1 MELEL
6 RQLAARLQEL
16 DDLLTGCMRCGFC
29 QSVCPLYAQTGLE
42 TDVARGKLALI
53 AGLGQ
58 RMIEDARGVRRAL
71 ERCLLCGACAAGCP
85 SGARVMDIFIL
96 ARAVLAGY
104 LGLSPAK
111 KLLFRQLLARPRLFD
126 GLLSLAPR
134 WQGLITRPAHPE
146 LETARSRLPALLAER
161 HFSPLAP
168 RPLHRLLERRRPAA
182 AAGSGRARVALFW
195 GCLVDKLY
203 PRVGLATL
211 RVLEY
216 HGLEAVL
223 IPGLACCGM
232 PALAAGDSRAFRAML
247 EHNLARLDPTDF
259 DYLATPCATCASA
272 IKKLWPLMG
281 KNLEQGRRRRLQE
294 IADKSRELSRLL
306 VEEDLVESGPGGGGP
321 AVTYHDP
328 CHLEMSLGL
337 RDEPRRLLSA
347 AGPLVEMA
355 RPGGCCGMGGSF
367 SLAHQ
372 GLSQKIGRR
381 KLEDILASGC
391 EEVATACPACM
402 LQISGLLSRAGGGPR
417 VRHVVEIYARALGG
431 QGRETSPS
439 ERRRECLN

>member
-1 MELEL
+1 MDSPLH
-6 RQLAARLQEL
+6 QLAARLREL

-85 SGARVMDIFIL
+85 SGARVMDIFLL
-96 ARAVLAGY
+96 ARSVLAGY

-126 GLLSLAPR
+126 GLLALAPR
-134 WQGLITRPAHPE
+134 WQGLLTRPAHAE
-146 LETARSRLPALLAER
+146 LETARSRVPALLARR
-161 HFSPLAP
+161 HFTPLAP
-168 RPLHRLLERRRPAA
+168 RPLRLLLAERRPAPVPP
-182 AAGSGRARVALFW
+182 GRPRVALFW
-195 GCLVDKLY
+195 GCLIDKLY
-203 PRVGLATL
+203 PRLGLDTL
-211 RVLEY
+211 RVLE
-216 HGLEAVL
+216 HHRLAVVL
-223 IPGLACCGM
+223 VPGLACCGM
-232 PALAAGDSRAFRAML
+232 PALASGDSRAFSLML
-247 EHNLARLDPTDF
+247 EHNLARLDPARF

-281 KNLEQGRRRRLQE
+281 KHLDRRRLAQV
-294 IADKSRELSRLL
+294 ADKTRELSQLL
-306 VEEDLVESGPGGGGP
+306 VEEGLVESAAAGRQAP
-321 AVTYHDP
+321 VTYHDP

-337 RDEPRRLLSA
+337 RDQPRRLLSA

-367 SLAHQ
+367 SLEHP
-372 GLSQKIGRR
+372 GLSRDIGRR
-381 KLEDILASGC
+381 KLEDILDSGC
-391 EEVATACPACM
+391 AEVATACPACM

-417 VRHVVEIYARALGG
+417 VRHVVEIYARALNGP
-431 QGRETSPS
+431 Q
-439 ERRRECLN
+439 